1 MQFNKLMLKQSLSEL
16 KTLLT
21 TPTGLTGLLLNIGHA
36 IDHMFLLIFAVAVSS
51 IALDFGFSSWEDL
64 MPYSVGAFVFFGL
77 GALPA
82 GRLGDLYGRRILM
95 AIFFFGM
102 GVTSILVAFSQ
113 NPWQLAIA
121 LSFLG
126 AFASIYHP
134 VGIPMLVRD
143 SHRPGRVIGING
155 LAGNFGIA
163 IAAILTGFLVSWINW
178 RAAFFIPGIFAIICG
193 FIFIRVAPQESESPA
208 KSKRPKTSNLS
219 KSDLA
224 KVFMV
229 MTVTAV
235 TGSAIFTF
243 MVNGNMQILGN
254 GFKGHIENPAVLGTL
269 LAIIYMVASFT
280 QILVGNW
287 IDRFSMKRLQFW
299 VALVQIPLLIFIAYA
314 DGWMLFIALLV
325 GMAFIFGSIPF
336 NDTMIIRYVDDQIR
350 SRVAG
355 MRYTVSFAISSLAVW
370 LLGPMVKDK
379 GFLFLLWI
387 MAAIALIRVIFIL
400 QLPDDSNYH
409 KASQPQ

>member
-1 MQFNKLMLKQSLSEL
+1 MNFPNVMLEQKLAQLKNLF
-16 KTLLT
+16 T
-21 TPTGLTGLLLNIGHA
+21 TPAGLTGLLLNIGHA

-51 IALDFGFSSWEDL
+51 IAIDFGFSSWEDL
-64 MPYSVGAFVFFGL
+64 MPYSVGAFMFFGL

-95 AIFFFGM
+95 IIFFFGM
-102 GVTSILVAFSQ
+102 GITSILVSLSQ

-143 SHRPGRVIGING
+143 SQKPGKVIGING

-163 IAAILTGFLVSWINW
+163 IAAILTGFLVSWISW
-178 RAAFFIPGIFAIICG
+178 RAAFFIPGIFAILCG
-193 FIFIRVAPQESESPA
+193 VVFIKVSPKETESPA
-208 KSKRPKTSNLS
+208 KSKRAKTVQLS
-219 KSDLA
+219 QSALA

-229 MTVTAV
+229 MTATAV

-243 MVNGNMQILGN
+243 MVNGNTQILGN
-254 GFKGHIENPAVLGTL
+254 GFKGQIENPAVLGTL
-269 LAIIYMVASFT
+269 LAVIYMVASFA

-287 IDRFSMKRLQFW
+287 IDRFSMKRLQLW
-299 VALVQIPLLIFIAYA
+299 IALMQIPLLIFIAYA
-314 DGWMLFIALLV
+314 DGWVLFAALLV

-379 GFLFLLWI
+379 GFLFLLWMMVI
-387 MAAIALIRVIFIL
+387 IALIRVIFIL
-400 QLPDDSNYH
+400 QLPDDRHYNQ
-409 KASQPQ
+409 ASQPQ